1 MKLLPVIGATL
12 LALWVLLQVIVYTVA
27 CCLPIYVLIVLKV
40 LSPRWHWRRSLTET
54 MLRFAEFWGL
64 GIVRLLDIWLPTR
77 WEIDL
82 PEGLDRDG
90 SYLVVANHQSWVD
103 IIVVLKCLLG
113 RIPYPR
119 FFLKRQLLWMPVI
132 GPVFW
137 GLDYPA
143 MRRHSREYLEK
154 HPEKRGEDL
163 ETVRRA
169 TRRYRGRPVIIL
181 NFLEG
186 TRLQEKKHA
195 EQNSPYRHL
204 LKPRTGGAAFAVN
217 AMEGNLKELIDLTI
231 AYPHGIPGFLPFL
244 GGRVPLIRAKVRVEP
259 ISPDLVGGDYE
270 SDPEYRRRCQEIVQE
285 LWERKDQ
292 DLDEMLT
299 TQG

>member
-12 LALWVLLQVIVYTVA
+12 LAPWVLLQVIVYTVA
-27 CCLPIYVLIVLKV
+27 CCLPIYGLIVLKV
-40 LSPRWHWRRSLTET
+40 LSPRWEWRRSLTEV
-54 MLRFAEFWGL
+54 MLRITELWGL
-64 GIVRLLDIWLPTR
+64 GTVRLFDFWLPTQ

-82 PEGLDRDG
+82 PEGLDRNG
-90 SYLVVANHQSWVD
+90 SYLVIANHQSWVD

-113 RIPYPR
+113 HIPYPR
-119 FFLKRQLLWMPVI
+119 FFLKRQLLWMPFM

-163 ETVRRA
+163 ETVRRSM
-169 TRRYRGRPVIIL
+169 RRYRGRPVIIL

-186 TRLQEKKHA
+186 TRFRPQKHA

-204 LKPRTGGAAFAVN
+204 LKPRTGGVAFAVN
-217 AMEGNLKELIDLTI
+217 AMEGDLKELIDLTI

-244 GGRVPLIRAKVRVEP
+244 GGRVPLIRAKLRVEP
-259 ISPDLVGGDYE
+259 ISADLVGGDYE
-270 SDPEYRRRCQEIVQE
+270 GDPEYRRRCQEIVQA

-292 DLDEMLT
+292 DLDEMLKT
-299 TQG
+299 ST